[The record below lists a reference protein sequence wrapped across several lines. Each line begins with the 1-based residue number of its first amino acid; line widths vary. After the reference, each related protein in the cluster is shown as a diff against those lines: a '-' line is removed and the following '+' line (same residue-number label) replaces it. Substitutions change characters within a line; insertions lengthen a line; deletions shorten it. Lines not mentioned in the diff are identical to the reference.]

1 MAGEIILVIDDY
13 EANLRLVRL
22 LLTQRGYDVRTAGDA
37 EQALAALQSF
47 QPALI
52 LMDIQLPGM
61 DGLELTR
68 RLKADPATRSLIV
81 IAFSACILPVDLE
94 EFRAAG
100 CSGHIAKPFDTRT
113 LASQIRQCLQAGGSG
128 VRPPSVPSA

>member
-1 MAGEIILVIDDY
+1 VAGEIILVVDDY
-13 EANLRLVRL
+13 EANLRLIRL

-37 EQALAALQSF
+37 EQALAALRSF

-94 EFRAAG
+94 GFQAAG
-100 CSGHIAKPFDTRT
+100 CSGHISKPFDTRT
-113 LASQIRQCLQAGGSG
+113 LASQIRQCLQAGGSAL
-128 VRPPSVPSA
+128 RPPSVPSA